1 MAQAGSDV
9 YKRQAE
15 DRAFSWLNAY
25 AAEYGF
31 ILRWPQDRQAATGM
45 AYQPWHWRYV
55 GRENALTIRASGLSL
70 EEFLALEQTRH
81 SAD

>member
-1 MAQAGSDV
+1 MRMQALQRTGL
-9 YKRQAE
+9 
-15 DRAFSWLNAY
+15 FPWLNAY

-31 ILRWPQDRQAATGM
+31 ILRWPQDRRGRHRHGLTSPGTGGM
-45 AYQPWHWRYV
+45 WA
-55 GRENALTIRASGLSL
+55 GRMLLTIRASGLSL